1 MLQLINSKIA
11 TTLHIRHFLLLIK
24 PLIMHAT
31 ICIEEKWMD
40 GWLFDYLRTLIIK
53 QSNNYLN

>member
-1 MLQLINSKIA
+1 MQ
-11 TTLHIRHFLLLIK
+11 
-24 PLIMHAT
+24 T

-53 QSNNYLN
+53 PSNNRGSTKFNSNLTKYKDTILVSSNSVL